1 MKKYIFKTKF
11 LSTEIG
17 NYYNED
23 LMLNVNDGWEIY
35 HIQKGMIVY
44 SKQVDDEE
52 YKKYFDEVS
61 ASVTR
66 MSNSRY
72 LD

>member
-23 LMLNVNDGWEIY
+23 LMLSINDGWEIC

-44 SKQVDDEE
+44 RKQVDDEE
-52 YKKYFDEVS
+52 YKKYLDEVS

-66 MSNSRY
+66 MNNSRY